1 MAKAELATKEFEGFL
16 NKLGRKYEL
25 IHTLW
30 MDNKNFE
37 AKFRTEISKN
47 SEDFNTLCDEW
58 VDLFSEATDT
68 VWAKKISNTGPKIR
82 FRKQY
87 QCWTQQGKIVQKE
100 LLFDARRCRGTLD
113 MKVLTDNPLTR
124 RKNKHIRI
132 GLNVVVKINFNHLHE
147 VIIGE
152 PLAFFVHHCK
162 PLAEAP
168 KPPIQSNERLP
179 QLVAEMV
186 QKGLN
191 STQKLMEANGQKM
204 NMVGTTSTEKSNSSN
219 KPELEKLQNIKI
231 ELLPKSCVSISK
243 ESNLI
248 CTTESKT
255 GNIYTFTSFT
265 KPSSQSTMLSNN
277 QPFVTKSL
285 AIPTIHQQDVIIQ
298 NINSKEPVTNITID
312 YVKLE
317 SSLNKTHGSDSTMKS
332 QHLTKNQTDEPSNDP
347 TYASFGQFSEFV
359 QFNNPLKEI
368 VSTSELNKSNKPTT
382 EPIYTSFTSFNDT
395 SSDPSMLKMEN
406 SQFVSDTVPV
416 SGLGTQ
422 TIMVQNLLPIQNLE
436 GVKFQLQPQFP
447 PFTQLVVTTPQLN
460 VPDQL
465 LMLDTAQV
473 VPLNSHPQFVQLHNQ
488 GQFL

>member
-1 MAKAELATKEFEGFL
+1 M
-16 NKLGRKYEL
+16 
-25 IHTLW
+25 
-30 MDNKNFE
+30 
-37 AKFRTEISKN
+37 
-47 SEDFNTLCDEW
+47 
-58 VDLFSEATDT
+58 
-68 VWAKKISNTGPKIR
+68 
-82 FRKQY
+82 
-87 QCWTQQGKIVQKE
+87 
-100 LLFDARRCRGTLD
+100 
-113 MKVLTDNPLTR
+113 
-124 RKNKHIRI
+124 
-132 GLNVVVKINFNHLHE
+132 
-147 VIIGE
+147 
-152 PLAFFVHHCK
+152 
-162 PLAEAP
+162 AEAP

-248 CTTESKT
+248 STTESKT

-277 QPFVTKSL
+277 QPFTTKSL

-317 SSLNKTHGSDSTMKS
+317 SSLNKTHGADSTMKS
-332 QHLTKNQTDEPSNDP
+332 QQLTKNQTDEPSNDP